1 MKVKMIQ
8 AQMQAP
14 SSASTSENSIK
25 INRMAVKKKVKI
37 QILLS
42 KIKKR
47 AGKFIQFLKTQV

>member
-25 INRMAVKKKVKI
+25 KNMIAANKKAKI
-37 QILLS
+37 QIFLS
-42 KIKKR
+42 KINKR
-47 AGKFIQFLKTQV
+47 AGKLIQSLKIQV